1 MELLRRL
8 DRQYLGSYSIG
19 ALDRNVGRCLGRVT
33 RKGGTCQL
41 VQGLFLDAVGT
52 AFTCA
57 MVWQYEPYDAERAGG
72 VVTSMEEQ
80 RAVAPAMDTIRPVA
94 RD

>member
-8 DRQYLGSYSIG
+8 DGQYLGSCSIG
-19 ALDRNVGRCLGRVT
+19 ALDRNVGRCLGSVT

-41 VQGLFLDAVGT
+41 VQYLFLDAVSI
-52 AFTCA
+52 AFSFSLR
-57 MVWQYEPYDAERAGG
+57 QYKPYDVERAGG

-80 RAVAPAMDTIRPVA
+80 RAVASTMDTIRPIA